1 MRLRRNQDM
10 ARVQRGGRADTAPLA
25 APCLGQ
31 GSLPPE
37 LFHPS
42 HSQPGQ
48 LLLSLLWEGTSP
60 SISRQH
66 NLVHSTDESSAFS
79 VPAPGWAL
87 TTENRSL
94 HPHVSP
100 HLSSAPQ
107 GKTLGLTPLCPQVP
121 APCVSSSVLLLLQP
135 RPLHLPACPL
145 RIQGKGLCS
154 LLQLPAHLCLQ
165 THAEAFVSCLKP
177 TPLKSPPSGKPA
189 LKIPSL
195 EKGICFPAAVCL

>member
-1 MRLRRNQDM
+1 MRRRRHQDM
-10 ARVQRGGRADTAPLA
+10 ARVQTGGRAHTTALA

-31 GSLPPE
+31 GCLPPE

-60 SISRQH
+60 SLSGQH
-66 NLVHSTDESSAFS
+66 SLVHSMDESSAFS

-87 TTENRSL
+87 TTEHRPL

-145 RIQGKGLCS
+145 LTPGERA
-154 LLQLPAHLCLQ
+154 LLPPPAPCPPLPPN
-165 THAEAFVSCLKP
+165 SR
-177 TPLKSPPSGKPA
+177 
-189 LKIPSL
+189 
-195 EKGICFPAAVCL
+195 